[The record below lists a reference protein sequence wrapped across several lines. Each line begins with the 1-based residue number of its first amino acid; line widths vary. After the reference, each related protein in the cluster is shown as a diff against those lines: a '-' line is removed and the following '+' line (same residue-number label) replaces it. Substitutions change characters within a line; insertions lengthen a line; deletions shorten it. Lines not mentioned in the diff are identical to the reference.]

1 MYPICTLYIMYKLVY
16 KLLVLPFYTKL
27 SIFAQTHRKLVQYL
41 CWYIRA
47 CIDHSHHNEF
57 EFECVLYIGSD
68 WYTTACKRCIE
79 LLVLSVPPLVLYT
92 LVQCIYVLSNCYQ
105 YLVGNAPC
113 IYSEQSFAL
122 MLVLVRTIS
131 DTSAGNQFV

>member
-1 MYPICTLYIMYKLVY
+1 MSLSLNVSCILDLTGIL
-16 KLLVLPFYTKL
+16 LLVRGAL
-27 SIFAQTHRKLVQYL
+27 SYL
-41 CWYIRA
+41 Y
-47 CIDHSHHNEF
+47 
-57 EFECVLYIGSD
+57 LG
-68 WYTTACKRCIE
+68 
-79 LLVLSVPPLVLYT
+79 VPPLVLYT